1 MVCLSAATTARV
13 NSEVLRFF
21 QSRLRATRTA
31 RRRSTLSAPSE
42 RERERREAYTKLLA
56 LNDFDLLSL
65 HPRGRQS
72 ASASAGGAKPAGH
85 DDDDDDDDNAAD
97 EAALEEMLADCFP
110 AAPAAA
116 PAAKAEAPTVLT
128 EFIDARGLHEATI
141 QLEALV
147 ADAETTGTLRVR
159 LIASV
164 VGFAV

>member
-85 DDDDDDDDNAAD
+85 DDDDDDDAAD
-97 EAALEEMLADCFP
+97 EAALEEMLADSYP

-116 PAAKAEAPTVLT
+116 PAAKAETPTVLT